1 YKIYS
6 PRWHHRNPGL
16 PMLLALE
23 KGGYQSRRFTSM
35 GHTQAGA
42 LLNSW
47 RSPTFI
53 RIGSVRIGNMADA
66 ARLSL
71 LLGSYAT
78 GLRLIF
84 SYCYADWCVRPCQ
97 TLAIRLRQTAH
108 MYSDLFYSFTIGS
121 VGAIL
126 FLLVDKYDEGPL
138 AHLLKFLILFVAGVA
153 ILHKL
158 QPYGLALF

>member
-1 YKIYS
+1 
-6 PRWHHRNPGL
+6 
-16 PMLLALE
+16 
-23 KGGYQSRRFTSM
+23 
-35 GHTQAGA
+35 
-42 LLNSW
+42 
-47 RSPTFI
+47 
-53 RIGSVRIGNMADA
+53 MAYA
-66 ARLSL
+66 AHLSS
-71 LLGSYAT
+71 LLGSHAT
-78 GLRLIF
+78 GRRLIF